1 MQQAEERKMQPMDES
16 VQTLVNLGLTLLQ
29 AKVYLA
35 LAKSGTLSGRA
46 VAKAA
51 KVASQDVY
59 RILNELQEIGLVEK
73 IISRPNKYKPI
84 PLKNSLSMLLQRR
97 NTQTTQLKKSIIK
110 MFRGFQDSESPAD
123 KKETGDFILI
133 PGKEPTENRIKMLLG
148 TAQTS
153 IDLMNEYQEGITG
166 HEINFDLEIKALNNG
181 VKIRDIL
188 YRTKKRYQPPKK
200 FSVLLERKPE
210 FQVKYHQ
217 SAPPVI
223 LCIKDNKEV
232 LISTTK
238 NANSLAQPY
247 LWTNNPNLVHVIQQW
262 YDTIWEK
269 CGQT

>member
-1 MQQAEERKMQPMDES
+1 MDES
-16 VQTLVNLGLTLLQ
+16 VQTLVNLELTLLQ

-35 LAKSGTLSGRA
+35 LAKSGTSSGRA

-84 PLKNSLSMLLQRR
+84 PLKNSLPMLLQRR
-97 NTQTTQLKKSIIK
+97 NIQTTQLKKSVIK
-110 MFRGFQDSESPAD
+110 MFKGFQNIESAVD

-133 PGKEPTENRIKMLLG
+133 PGKEPTENRIKMFFE
-148 TAQTS
+148 TARTS
-153 IDLMNEYQEGITG
+153 IDLMNECQEGMIG
-166 HEINFDLEIKALNNG
+166 HEINFDLEVKALNNG

-188 YRTKKRYQPPKK
+188 CKTKKSIRRQKR
-200 FSVLLERKPE
+200 FSALLERKPE

-217 SAPPVI
+217 FAPPAI
-223 LCIKDNKEV
+223 LCIKDSKEV

-238 NANSLAQPY
+238 NAYALAQPY
-247 LWTNNPNLVHVIQQW
+247 LWTNNLNLVHVIQQW
-262 YDTIWEK
+262 YDTMWEK